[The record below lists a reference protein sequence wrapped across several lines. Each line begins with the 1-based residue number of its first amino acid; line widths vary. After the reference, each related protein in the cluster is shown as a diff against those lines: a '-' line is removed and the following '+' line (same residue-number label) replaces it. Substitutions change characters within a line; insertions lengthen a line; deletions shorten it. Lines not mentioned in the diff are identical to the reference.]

1 MFLFV
6 DNAHHSV
13 TRFIEKL
20 VFPDGVYEE
29 RKSCRENS
37 FYALYTCYAELH
49 PNEESMKS
57 PYVSELVSLVKYW
70 LDRSPL
76 LDFHVNVFLLV
87 KKANRPVMCKSNSVS
102 EKSWWQTCWLFQ
114 SIGLLQVKSGIC
126 LFCNCNSQRF
136 IHSFK
141 IARKQLGWQYPG
153 PSGKKKQK
161 RKCTKNSVF
170 ILEFYLLDSK
180 NWMSIHRCT

>member
-1 MFLFV
+1 MKFVSAIHFLKKSTTRFRELLKLTPTGSMFLFV

-20 VFPDGVYEE
+20 VFPDGIYEE

-87 KKANRPVMCKSNSVS
+87 KKANRPVMCKSNPVS
-102 EKSWWQTCWLFQ
+102 EKS
-114 SIGLLQVKSGIC
+114 
-126 LFCNCNSQRF
+126 
-136 IHSFK
+136 
-141 IARKQLGWQYPG
+141 
-153 PSGKKKQK
+153 
-161 RKCTKNSVF
+161 
-170 ILEFYLLDSK
+170 
-180 NWMSIHRCT
+180 